1 MELESEYRE
10 NNTYKINFYIKNIK
24 KSTKLENLIYEKSLL
39 FNDNY
44 GGKINKYKNIL
55 YEVLYKL
62 DEQDVSDTSDI
73 KLFFDKIYTDISN
86 DMFGLN
92 EETFEK
98 YKILQKE
105 KDDFLD
111 KPIDISESIT
121 ECGKCKSKKT
131 YSYTKQVRSADEGF
145 TTFSFC
151 FDCGHKWRIN

>member
-1 MELESEYRE
+1 MEKITRDNMISRL
-10 NNTYKINFYIKNIK
+10 NNYIKNNK
-24 KSTKLENLIYEKSLL
+24 KSSELEKKIYEKSLL
-39 FNDNY
+39 FNFEDDS
-44 GGKINKYKNIL
+44 KISDKYTNIS

-62 DEQDVSDTSDI
+62 SDGVKLEDVIESVEGG
-73 KLFFDKIYTDISN
+73 L
-86 DMFGLN
+86 FGL
-92 EETFEK
+92 EEKTFEK

-111 KPIDISESIT
+111 KPIDIGESIM

-151 FDCGHKWRIN
+151 FDCGNKWRVN